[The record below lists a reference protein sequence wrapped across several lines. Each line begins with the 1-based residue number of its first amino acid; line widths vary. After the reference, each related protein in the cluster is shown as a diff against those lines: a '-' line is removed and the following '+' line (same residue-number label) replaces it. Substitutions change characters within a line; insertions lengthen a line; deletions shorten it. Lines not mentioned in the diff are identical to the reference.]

1 MGDLLG
7 STLGG
12 AVPLVVLAVWAA
24 WAGAL
29 RVVATPIVMR
39 AYGGGEEARVAKVL
53 TVTGYS
59 QAYEAY
65 EAYEAAVGR
74 HLGNILARPDL
85 PPADGTRRRVLAVLT
100 YLRA

>member
-1 MGDLLG
+1 M
-7 STLGG
+7 
-12 AVPLVVLAVWAA
+12 LAVWAA

-29 RVVATPIVMR
+29 RVVATPLVMR
-39 AYGGGEEARVAKVL
+39 AYGDGEEARVAKVL

-59 QAYEAY
+59 QAY